1 MTGNVLQKVVAWYI
15 DFFSNLWHDSV
26 LHLFSSLSDFSWLQQ
41 SSGYTLHV
49 ANFAEG
55 ELPFFFVFL
64 GHDEKKLLICLWN
77 CIKPAPSDFLSA
89 HPVVIKVLLKWSC
102 YFKLKRRVDVSD
114 THPAVDVEE
123 QYCQTLCRDFIA
135 EVDIIYCLRKRKQQN
150 IILKVSQFIYSW
162 TLHRPPRSEAMF
174 YVS

>member
-1 MTGNVLQKVVAWYI
+1 MTENVLQKVVAWYI

-64 GHDEKKLLICLWN
+64 GHDEKKAFDLFMKLYKTSAFWLFICSSSCNKSFPEVILL
-77 CIKPAPSDFLSA
+77 F
-89 HPVVIKVLLKWSC
+89 
-102 YFKLKRRVDVSD
+102 
-114 THPAVDVEE
+114 
-123 QYCQTLCRDFIA
+123 
-135 EVDIIYCLRKRKQQN
+135 
-150 IILKVSQFIYSW
+150 
-162 TLHRPPRSEAMF
+162 
-174 YVS
+174 